1 MTDET
6 PRSIKLLGLITA
18 LLALSI
24 LSFGMSLSA
33 GTPVRSGGPPPG
45 IVEDGVRYQ
54 AEWTPEAA
62 PDATVSLNSTLN
74 WQSTWMEPLG
84 ASTGDWW
91 HGFGISSAA
100 SAHTRDQDV
109 RAITG
114 QRTEV
119 GIETAQREFTINPLP
134 LKPHYFG
141 GRSDPEHEMVIR
153 EKAETIENVGKRAEW
168 NWKFTKLGATASTAS
183 HYSNW
188 ALLIP
193 PDRSCQ
199 ATLTESFE
207 TIWGGEVTQRWN
219 MTIDPLPDPEG
230 LSDEELADYGII
242 KESWGQYNADGAVHL
257 DLQSPPIMSSRGA
270 HDEPSPKLKIDAQ
283 TA

>member
-1 MTDET
+1 MTDEI
-6 PRSIKLLGLITA
+6 PYSIKVLGFITA
-18 LLALSI
+18 LLTLSV
-24 LSFGMSLSA
+24 LSFGMTLSA
-33 GTPVRSGGPPPG
+33 GAPVKGDEPPPPG
-45 IVEDGVRYQ
+45 IFEDGASYQ

-62 PDATVSLNSTLN
+62 PDTTVSLNSTLN
-74 WQSTWMEPLG
+74 WQSTWISGE
-84 ASTGDWW
+84 WW

-100 SAHTRDQDV
+100 SAHAKDQDV
-109 RAITG
+109 RTITG

-119 GIETAQREFTINPLP
+119 GTETAQHGFTINPLP

-153 EKAETIENVGKRAEW
+153 EKTETIEDIRKRAEW
-168 NWKFTKLGATASTAS
+168 NWRFTKLGATASSAS

-193 PDRSCQ
+193 PNRSCQ

-207 TIWGGEVTQRWN
+207 TIWGDEATQQWK

-230 LSDEELADYGII
+230 LSDEELAEYGII
-242 KESWGQYNADGAVHL
+242 KESWGQYNAEGAVHL
-257 DLQSPPIMSSRGA
+257 DPR
-270 HDEPSPKLKIDAQ
+270 HPSTVTFEGTKQ
-283 TA
+283 